1 MGTKG
6 AKRAMADDVSGTMSD
21 MVVHGFLGLL
31 CAVFLICA
39 VACLVILFLVALTS
53 YTVATAAT
61 ATAAGAGTLVLAV
74 GAGVGVGFRLT
85 VSVRAL
91 LSSRLRSVRSSAI
104 FRTRLCNSSFESAE
118 RFDGT
123 SVRFAGGGVTAFRFV
138 PVVAVVVAVAAGADD
153 ANGL

>member
-53 YTVATAAT
+53 YTVATA

>member
-6 AKRAMADDVSGTMSD
+6 AKRAIADDVSGTMSD
-21 MVVHGFLGLL
+21 MVVYGFLGLL

-39 VACLVILFLVALTS
+39 VACLLILFLVALTS

-61 ATAAGAGTLVLAV
+61 ATAAGAGTLALAI
-74 GAGVGVGFRLT
+74 GVGFRLT

-138 PVVAVVVAVAAGADD
+138 PVVAVVVAVAAGDDD